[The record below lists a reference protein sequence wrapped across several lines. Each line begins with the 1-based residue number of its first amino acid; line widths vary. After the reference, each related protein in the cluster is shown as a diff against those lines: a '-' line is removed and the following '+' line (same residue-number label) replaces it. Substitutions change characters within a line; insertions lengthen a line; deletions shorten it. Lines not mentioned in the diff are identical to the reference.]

1 MALIIRVLD
10 VNDSNSF
17 FRCAL
22 NAKLLSRITPRRR
35 GVVLTRTFCVLIKIV
50 GFEELSFAQEEKGH
64 ISLLSAFKF
73 NCQTLLQITSELP
86 NDWEAASAS
95 SFLRAVVRIETSSE
109 KRAITALS
117 LSEETKSL
125 M

>member
-73 NCQTLLQITSELP
+73 NCQTLLQIP